1 MSKLNIDRNIQFL
14 FEIGSLRHLLRT
26 WHRFL
31 WPHFTDNISEHTFRV
46 IWIALSIAK
55 MEKKVDEEKL
65 IKMALVHDIAES
77 RSGDAD
83 YVSSMYCK
91 RDEEQGIKDMLKN
104 TVVEKEF
111 LNLINEY
118 EERKSKEAK
127 IVKDADN
134 LDVDFVLAELFEMGN
149 QMVPRWRKLRK
160 GVIRN
165 NLYTNSA
172 KKIYDKLQISKPAD
186 WHILGKNRFTGKG
199 WKR

>member
-1 MSKLNIDRNIQFL
+1 MSKLSIDRNIQFL
-14 FEIGSLRHLLRT
+14 FEVGSLRHLLRT

-31 WPHFTDNISEHTFRV
+31 WPHFADNISEHTFRV
-46 IWIALSIAK
+46 IWIAISIAK
-55 MEKKVDEEKL
+55 MEKNVDEEKL

-83 YVSSMYCK
+83 YVSSIYCK
-91 RDEEQGIKDMLKN
+91 RDEEQGIKDMLKD

-111 LNLINEY
+111 LKLIDEY

-186 WHILGKNRFTGKG
+186 WHILGKNRFTANG